1 MSEKSNDGTVAMHI
15 GEIEDAHYLAVEDYL
30 PNLPNTVSSG
40 VISFMFLFLLSL
52 SSGASYQSIVY
63 NFYRQAFHA
72 SIICLSFCYST

>member
-63 NFYRQAFHA
+63 NFY
-72 SIICLSFCYST
+72 